1 MRGAGWSRVTHPFA
15 TLCAPEGA
23 LTVRLACVRHAASVH
38 PEPGSNSPLKL
49 SRGGIPRAGSL
60 GSVSWS
66 LSRKSLALASDP
78 SCLCPQR
85 TASPPSGGSARGSK
99 NLTCAPAGLP
109 PGRLDLCC
117 TRYPVLKV
125 PSLGEVAPSFGAKRY
140 TTPLRPPGQGGIGD
154 FPRNRPEKGPLPPD
168 PTPRL
173 HNPRPFVETQR
184 TQTVL

>member
-125 PSLGEVAPSFGAKRY
+125 PSLGEVVSLAKQRADIVSNPGHFVKKEFSEIRNSFLTCVRICRSQAASG
-140 TTPLRPPGQGGIGD
+140 
-154 FPRNRPEKGPLPPD
+154 
-168 PTPRL
+168 
-173 HNPRPFVETQR
+173 
-184 TQTVL
+184 